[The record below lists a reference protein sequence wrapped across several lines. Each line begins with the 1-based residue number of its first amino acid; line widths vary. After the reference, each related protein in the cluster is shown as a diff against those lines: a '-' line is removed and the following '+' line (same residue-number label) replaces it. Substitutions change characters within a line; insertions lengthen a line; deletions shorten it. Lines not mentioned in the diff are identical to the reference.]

1 MRWRQRWDAIVE
13 TLSSPVFWWT
23 LLGVLGALAFWFY
36 LFYLAIKYIDTSL
49 SMHSTFCSSDT
60 ERNWHIFA
68 LTMLTP
74 LFLVGFIGV
83 VSEWLTL
90 MENRAKGRKT
100 PLKHL
105 IIFSLLMQVTGLL
118 ILVALQC

>member
-1 MRWRQRWDAIVE
+1 MRWRQRWDEALEV
-13 TLSSPVFWWT
+13 LSSPTFWWS
-23 LLGVLGALAFWFY
+23 LLGVLGAVVFWFY

-49 SMHSTFCSSDT
+49 SMHSTFCSDDT

-68 LTMLTP
+68 LTLLTP

-100 PLKHL
+100 PLKYL
-105 IIFSLLMQVTGLL
+105 IGFSVLMQATGVL